1 MTDFDSEPGI
11 SANPLPDT
19 LARRSLA
26 RHMSRRATDFVAIAV
41 VAAGVFAVSG
51 RLAEWWSTSPGDVLH
66 PDQAVADV
74 VGKQEPWGAG
84 ESSVS
89 LRLGQLPLIM
99 HRQVVI
105 GNEDRAFSAAI
116 HACRDLLDRS
126 GRDTR
131 PVSVA
136 NDAEAAV
143 LALLR
148 EIQPI
153 EEVDGRWRL
162 YRVDQP
168 GSFVVGTL
176 LIGVQVVGTE
186 SETTEANYSLV
197 CWSMAVPKG
206 LEQWTVFAFEKSDSP
221 KGIAFNVPIPPQ
233 SQFVLTVADRNG
245 GQLGAFESL
254 EGAFP
259 HQELD
264 SWVRFFDQELPL
276 NGWRPVRDWSPAV
289 SGVTARF
296 EVTGMACELQIQE
309 ASGRLVG
316 LVNTIPLHRN
326 PY

>member
-1 MTDFDSEPGI
+1 
-11 SANPLPDT
+11 
-19 LARRSLA
+19 
-26 RHMSRRATDFVAIAV
+26 MSRRATDFVAIAV

-66 PDQAVADV
+66 PDQSVAEV
-74 VGKQEPWGAG
+74 VGKQEPWGVG
-84 ESSVS
+84 ESPVS

-99 HRQVVI
+99 HRQVIV

-116 HACRDLLDRS
+116 HTCRDLLERSDRDS
-126 GRDTR
+126 R
-131 PVSVA
+131 PASVA

-143 LALLR
+143 LAHLR

-153 EEVDGRWRL
+153 EESAGRWRL

-176 LIGVQVVGTE
+176 LIGLQVVGTE
-186 SETTEANYSLV
+186 SEITEAHYSLA

-206 LEQWTVFAFEKSDSP
+206 SEQWTVFAFEKSDSP
-221 KGIAFNVPIPPQ
+221 TGIAFNVPIPPQ
-233 SQFVLTVADRNG
+233 SQFVLTVADRHG
-245 GQLGAFESL
+245 GQLGAFESI

-259 HQELD
+259 HQKLD
-264 SWVRFFDQELPL
+264 SWVRFFDQELQS
-276 NGWRPVRDWSPAV
+276 NGWHAVRGWSHAV

-309 ASGRLVG
+309 ASGRLFG
-316 LVNTIPLHRN
+316 LVNMIRLQRDL
-326 PY
+326 Y